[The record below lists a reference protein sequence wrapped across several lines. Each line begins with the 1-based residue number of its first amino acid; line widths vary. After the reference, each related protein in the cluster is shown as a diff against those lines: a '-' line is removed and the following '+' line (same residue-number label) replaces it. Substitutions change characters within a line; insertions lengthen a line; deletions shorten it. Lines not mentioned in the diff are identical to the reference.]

1 MRIAALTCRSYYS
14 LLRGAVSV
22 RRLAEQ
28 AKECSYGAV
37 ALADVDGI
45 YGAADFYKAAEQ
57 VDIRPILGAEIL
69 TENQRAILLVEN
81 STGYRNLCRI
91 TTARNLCANFDLIEQ
106 LKRNS
111 EGLICICNRPELLG
125 ELKQCLNEDR
135 LFAGCRQAAQVEWA
149 AAHGIMPV
157 AHTVFNIIEN
167 DDMVTARLLAKIR
180 RLSVAGEGPQDNCGF
195 NKLISEKGLKRKFRD
210 YPEAIANAEQIAQRC
225 DFQLLTGKYHL
236 PRVKLAKGKSA
247 DRELARLCHL
257 GLAKKYGTV
266 NKKVVKRLEHEL
278 TVIQKNKFSDYFLV
292 VHDIVN
298 FAKQS
303 AIPVEVRGSAAGSL
317 VSYVLGFTRVCPIE
331 NNLYFER
338 FMNPGRKDCPDIDID
353 LCWRRRDDVIE
364 YCYDNW
370 GSEHVAMISNI
381 NRYRRKSAIRDT

>member
-195 NKLISEKGLKRKFRD
+195 NKLISEKGL
-210 YPEAIANAEQIAQRC
+210 
-225 DFQLLTGKYHL
+225 
-236 PRVKLAKGKSA
+236 
-247 DRELARLCHL
+247 
-257 GLAKKYGTV
+257 
-266 NKKVVKRLEHEL
+266 
-278 TVIQKNKFSDYFLV
+278 
-292 VHDIVN
+292 
-298 FAKQS
+298 
-303 AIPVEVRGSAAGSL
+303 
-317 VSYVLGFTRVCPIE
+317 
-331 NNLYFER
+331 
-338 FMNPGRKDCPDIDID
+338 
-353 LCWRRRDDVIE
+353 
-364 YCYDNW
+364 
-370 GSEHVAMISNI
+370 
-381 NRYRRKSAIRDT
+381 